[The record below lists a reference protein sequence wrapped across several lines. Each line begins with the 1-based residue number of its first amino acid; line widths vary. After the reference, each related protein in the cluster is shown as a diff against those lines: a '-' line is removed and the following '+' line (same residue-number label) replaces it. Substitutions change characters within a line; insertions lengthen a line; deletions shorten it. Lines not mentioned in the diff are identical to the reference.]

1 MASHSVQRIWMG
13 FGMRPPYNQQM
24 VIGGRFCRE
33 TARRPRTVGSF
44 RMRHVEAAAAA
55 ISRPC
60 NVLLPLLRAVGCTSY
75 SRGETATGRLE
86 AGQLCNSTWCVC
98 LLAQELHIACCRIC
112 TYASFQ
118 LSHCQTHCCSCCRF
132 AGLAPANN
140 IGLTQQYFLY
150 TSALVI

>member
-33 TARRPRTVGSF
+33 TARRPRNVGSF

-55 ISRPC
+55 AAISRLC
-60 NVLLPLLRAVGCTSY
+60 NVLLPLLRAVGCASY

-98 LLAQELHIACCRIC
+98 LLARRPGNS
-112 TYASFQ
+112 T
-118 LSHCQTHCCSCCRF
+118 
-132 AGLAPANN
+132 
-140 IGLTQQYFLY
+140 
-150 TSALVI
+150 